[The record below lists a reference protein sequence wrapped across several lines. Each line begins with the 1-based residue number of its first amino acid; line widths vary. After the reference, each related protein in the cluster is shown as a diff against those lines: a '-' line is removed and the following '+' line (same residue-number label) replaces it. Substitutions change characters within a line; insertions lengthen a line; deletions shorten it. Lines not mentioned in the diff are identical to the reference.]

1 MLGGN
6 QGRQGDGAS
15 LEGEGQLLWPGPVVL
30 SSLSFPTQG
39 SGLGWFAGKEGGRG
53 GLWSPLRLSPCLHT
67 RFLVSTRSQCTRKT
81 RTPAGT
87 LRERHGAGHCGDTTH
102 VWGSTAPARGGSS
115 RPGSGCPPGQV
126 GAWGQGAREG
136 EEGRSGPATFP
147 RAGKLKPQA
156 QAPTPAWP
164 VPPAPGWGDPHLQ
177 PTSFQ
182 ALTHF
187 VPTDVPSEGTE
198 TQRVK
203 QGGVGAGTPHQA
215 AGNQTL
221 HLGFLA

>member
-1 MLGGN
+1 MARARRPL
-6 QGRQGDGAS
+6 QPQ
-15 LEGEGQLLWPGPVVL
+15 
-30 SSLSFPTQG
+30 FPHP
-39 SGLGWFAGKEGGRG
+39 
-53 GLWSPLRLSPCLHT
+53 GLWAGVVCGERG
-67 RFLVSTRSQCTRKT
+67 REGRALVSSEAISL
-81 RTPAGT
+81 PAHQVPCEHEESVHKKDQDT
-87 LRERHGAGHCGDTTH
+87 SRDAREADRERRGAGHCGDTTH

-215 AGNQTL
+215 AGSQTL